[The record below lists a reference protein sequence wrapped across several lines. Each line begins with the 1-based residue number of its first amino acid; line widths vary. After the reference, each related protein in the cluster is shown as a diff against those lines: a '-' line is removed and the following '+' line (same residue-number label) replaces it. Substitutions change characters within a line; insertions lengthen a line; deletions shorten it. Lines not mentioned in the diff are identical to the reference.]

1 MMRLHSD
8 WAYLEQEFGCSI
20 RDRFLMAV
28 RSLDNPKAVTPFL
41 VERDGRRFGL
51 FMHVEKGNVEAAGL
65 PPDIAPVYYRPYFT
79 FEESERP
86 PHVHLTLAD
95 ALEAVAGGER
105 RIAVDRRAPLSV
117 ASELAARF
125 SVEMENASELGT
137 VTLQSA
143 PCADTIVRLG
153 RGRLAAAE
161 AARQLL
167 DKSPVR
173 DRLLPYLDRHA
184 DERFSALDTA
194 MQEAGLAGLLVSSTL
209 NMQEIAG
216 VPVGRKH
223 RPLAAIYTPGESHAW
238 VMEPGRAAGGREF
251 ASPEAALRDVLPHGR
266 IGVEAEDVGL
276 GLAHALGLEDRDHE
290 PADRLARQW
299 RDENTLPDLPYY
311 VIATR
316 ITRHAIDAALDFAAK
331 ALRRNTPITE
341 MDPYAVYLQS
351 MREFAA
357 GTLPGVRVARTLT
370 NFHTGARTI
379 FPANAAPHPVDG
391 AMNTLKIDAGCLL
404 FDDDG
409 VLLGCSDIART
420 LALSDAGNEL
430 YGVFQ
435 RGVWRTLI
443 PGVAA
448 GRTGEAVHADGANA
462 VWNQRARLVCNPL
475 FVDLAAPERDY
486 DRDVGHLLGK
496 NNLAHLRL
504 VRGDSQ
510 RLREGMIAC
519 CEYQWPLRGNAIA
532 YEDTCLVTPGGGL
545 NITSDEE

>member
-51 FMHVEKGNVEAAGL
+51 FMHVEKGNVEAARL

-95 ALEAVAGGER
+95 ALETVAGGER
-105 RIAVDRRAPLSV
+105 RIAVDRRAPLSI

-137 VTLQSA
+137 VTLQPA

-153 RGRLAAAE
+153 RGRPAAAQ
-161 AARQLL
+161 AARHLL
-167 DKSPVR
+167 DKSSAR

-184 DERFSALDTA
+184 DDRFSALDTA

-209 NMQEIAG
+209 NTQEIAG
-216 VPVGRKH
+216 VPVGRKQ
-223 RPLAAIYTPGESHAW
+223 RPLAAIYMPGESHAW
-238 VMEPGRAAGGREF
+238 VMALGRAAGGREF

-276 GLAHALGLEDRDHE
+276 GLAHALGLEGRDHE
-290 PADRLARQW
+290 PADRLIRQW
-299 RDENTLPDLPYY
+299 RDENALPDLPYY
-311 VIATR
+311 IIATR

-341 MDPYAVYLQS
+341 MDPYAVYLRS
-351 MREFAA
+351 MREFATA
-357 GTLPGVRVARTLT
+357 TLSGLRVARTLT
-370 NFHTGARTI
+370 NFHCGARTI
-379 FPANAAPHPVDG
+379 FPANAAAFPIDNG
-391 AMNTLKIDAGCLL
+391 FNTLKIDAGCLL
-404 FDDDG
+404 FDVEG
-409 VLLGCSDIART
+409 YLLGCSDIART
-420 LALSDAGNEL
+420 LTQNEAAQDLYDLFKDA
-430 YGVFQ
+430 V
-435 RGVWRTLI
+435 RHTLI
-443 PGVAA
+443 PAAAA
-448 GRTGEAVHADGANA
+448 GTAGEAMHNAAVQA
-462 VWNQRARLVCNPL
+462 VWGQRARLSGNPL
-475 FVDLAAPERDY
+475 FVELDVPAKSY

-496 NNLAHLRL
+496 NNLAHLRFTHEE
-504 VRGDSQ
+504 RQ
-510 RLREGMIAC
+510 TLREGMIAC
-519 CEYQWPLRGNAIA
+519 CEYQWPLRGHAVA
-532 YEDTCLVTPGGGL
+532 YEDTSLVTPQGGL
-545 NITSDEE
+545 NLTSD